1 MANEFDIDA
10 YLSGRAASE
19 AGVEPAFD
27 ITQFDARTGLDLL
40 GSEKRLDLD
49 LANQRKQSNVENAW
63 VDKMGLEPEGFTS
76 QGVNLGASLL
86 SGGSRIVGNVATLPI
101 DFISTLAQ
109 ASVPNEAID
118 AYSRLTAGEQTE
130 PGDMDLLN
138 TIAPDNGE
146 GVPQTYL
153 ERLQGVAGLRDVSKN
168 LAETFDISKI
178 VNTDRRDRLSDDI
191 KESTKA
197 GVASL
202 RDGVNLLEND
212 DYLGAAKKF
221 VAGTGKVIANA
232 LKTGIQD
239 PGAIA
244 EYAAENAPQ
253 LAAAMISGGAA
264 VTTNAGYGF
273 NELRE
278 GYTDYAAEHK
288 GAIPEASDRTKMTL
302 FAASAALAEQVG
314 DVSLIKGFGK
324 AGKGAALKG
333 GAKAVT
339 TEGITEGYQTFAE
352 GQAHLN
358 DSSLEEIIEAATIGA
373 LVGGTYHGVA
383 ELAKAGGETAASLQK
398 TADQDAAF
406 TAAVESG
413 DVSALANVESGTYN
427 PIKAVQALGEVVK
440 VDPTRAQEAIAQSD
454 TIQQELAQQVS
465 NVELRLETYSPESIQ
480 ELKDL
485 QVQLEAAGNRQADVA
500 VINEALGQ
508 AEQYTPAMRKADEEQ
523 LAGLQAT
530 LAETRTAAERLQVEA
545 TPEVGVIES
554 DVQAAQAGDTQATD
568 RLITLTMTNP
578 DSIDTAVAAS
588 LAESPNITEAQRT
601 ALRTFSEAQVA
612 ANALKGREGVRTDI
626 TTGGDGFKGIP
637 QYRNAIRMALANG
650 NKDAARSQ
658 VDGIASF
665 AASRQAKADAITAAY
680 EQVKGTDNSIQLVR
694 DADGVWAPVEGVS
707 AKDLKAAGGVTVDAR
722 SFRLLGDIQAEA
734 QVLAKTAEA
743 YQALVDAAPE
753 TAPQAQA
760 APVEVAQPAPAVQ
773 EEPAVVAEPPVE
785 KAQAET
791 TVNEDVAPVVEE
803 EAQPETG
810 ELTAI
815 TNKPTE
821 EVTADNYRDVNLV
834 GALFTQEA
842 GKDSDASVRPLVSV
856 PDFAN
861 AVKQDPTL
869 VYEHLG
875 QKTPLSAPQNTAVVR
890 FFAFNTWAETAIRE
904 QLEFVKDPKFRFTDF
919 SQFLVND
926 DGKVDANLVT
936 ATAYSLFTWV
946 NENATQLRNS
956 DESINAILLK
966 DMDTEVSAA
975 AYQLLSDVGTR
986 EAVISAQLGGRIV
999 QALGIRANENA
1010 TDSEVAKLES
1020 SLGTKAMA
1028 AMVKLKLAER
1038 VRVDGAKLQQLVD
1051 PTKKSEVPFHNFVRI
1066 KATEVDGRMVANP
1079 LVAKIRE
1086 YNTGSQSVLSKLF
1099 GVEAA
1104 GVEPSYTPVTFD
1116 QKYAK
1121 RTQQDV
1127 PKVLAETLEKEG
1139 KKAHVVRQDMYQ
1151 VWGNL
1156 SQAALYEIA
1165 GVVSTTDVPT
1175 HVENLASRV
1184 AKNDGLMQQVDN
1196 FSTFVDKMVNDESTD
1211 GLEQKMYFGRS
1222 VWKPQRVG
1230 LTANV
1235 INPQTSKV
1243 HRHMIKMAGWNSTI
1257 DMTDDTQLN
1266 NFKLRILES
1275 FDKKTEAAATVDVL
1289 ATYDNVVNKPEIQ
1302 SAVNAIAEILRG
1314 DATDTVA
1321 NEQKILAGVKA
1332 IGNAFHGLDG
1342 LTALAHQRNAE
1353 LAGATTF
1360 DTELMG
1366 EVDGVTNGPMLSLL
1380 MLGAKG
1386 YDTLNQGGFFQL
1398 GQLNAK
1404 GDQLTQFN
1412 DYKGMGNLDLY
1423 EGTIAETLKRL
1434 VSDGPQLGA
1443 LQTIAGQLR
1452 TPEGD
1457 VTSKGRKI
1465 IKQPL
1470 TAMMFGSNTKSAVE
1484 GMADGFI
1491 ESIYSKME
1499 DVVAANDKQGLKDV
1513 LNAVNILIG
1522 KKGLEVN
1529 TSMDTD
1535 LALNTKLTDAQKTAI
1550 KKTFYNLLGKPTE
1563 ESLADTYATFLARRD
1578 VINQTAQLAYSLYS
1592 AAEQAV
1598 TDKILAESPAVPRR
1612 QSKGEMV
1619 PLRTLTRAQQAQVR
1633 KTLGDMAPILQTA
1646 LSKASNQPSAGMKMA
1661 KTQKRLDSSQPYV
1674 SEVAFGA
1681 PVETIAPDGQVITV
1695 QSTRVSGSRTETIDP
1710 GVMPFITGIHSTDSF
1725 IASTVY
1731 AMMEALNVHD
1741 ALGVDL
1747 NNVARVGQELNKATF
1762 EAMVSYSVPTSMAEM
1777 LDQVLAGMGKLMAN
1791 PELAPAIQKNLDGVL
1806 AEWRARAE
1814 IAKKSG
1820 RLPPPVTFEGHI
1832 EAIRH
1837 VARQAD
1843 TDKLSTLATMAA
1855 IGQYATEGGSF
1866 VLTDA
1871 DRARATEALA
1881 KIGST
1886 FSEDAASIAEQL
1898 DVAAKAAPAD
1908 LKPSTAKRLSAE
1920 SVQTLTP
1927 ATSMNTLDRVART
1940 AEGQLAED
1948 VATVIDSMVS
1958 GNRTLEQAKA
1968 VLPAERAADVVEA
1981 VNNVTAKPSVW
1992 GQLGTPLIASDAN
2005 LVQLLETTELNAE
2018 QLAHALAQ
2026 YTQDPF
2032 TKAVLGMARKALR
2045 NMPVVYVTSQT
2056 GPDGAFGEGVDKSRG
2071 WYAQRGSREALH
2083 IKSAEFVESGITV
2096 EMLTH
2101 ELVHGA
2107 LAQLVEDH
2115 EGASTPVGR
2124 AVAELNN
2131 IRERAAEFIA
2141 NNGVMSA
2148 KYRNATGNVHE
2159 LLAWGLTNQDFQ
2171 REVLN
2176 ALQIEPNA
2184 AVRDAAE
2191 KEAETIKDSYERKYK
2206 AFNDEFLKLD
2216 ANPNMTEQQRARYI
2230 KLEKFLDGISD
2241 IPYIVT
2247 SDRLDKG
2254 LAPMLS
2260 EDDRSRLMEL
2270 RRQYRSNAQGGF
2282 LTGLQSF
2289 IQKITAML
2297 FGGSI
2302 KENTAMANLVATSTG
2317 LFREATATKA
2327 RRDALTL
2334 RYEDDVNHVNAMTS
2348 AEVFDAMASIVKNKS
2363 SAQHTE
2369 HLRSLLRQTTE
2380 PLFGAYGAFKEQ
2392 AAQNK
2397 LMTPM
2402 DVYLESLDTGKQPF
2416 ASTAL
2421 ANAFVINQQEAFVL
2435 ESVQVTVEEALSNPA
2450 TLFVRQALTNLYQE
2464 ARNTLKV
2471 QNFHGGDWAT
2481 ASQGEKDLA
2490 QQKYDFLFR
2499 PQTTVTGKGDYLSRF
2514 AALGMA
2520 SEEVRNVLSFGTRD
2534 SSQPLK
2540 SMPWATRLMEV
2551 FRRAVTMLAS
2561 LHTKTREGMPANAS
2575 LTTLVE
2581 QLVHIEGK
2589 RKARL
2594 AKQRLGAM
2602 DRIETAL
2609 GNAGNTARRRIEM
2622 FGQLT
2627 FFRQSASPL
2636 IRLAGVGIS
2645 TIAGQRVEA
2654 VLDHMTKAR
2663 DASMKSQ
2670 HGVIMG
2676 LVNEYRGAHDGNR
2689 IATTLAGQA
2698 KTNEQN
2704 RKNHIEYTVA
2714 QINAAFANGGAN
2726 LTTQD
2731 RAALT
2736 RVFLR
2741 TNASAISDVLGVDGL
2756 RNLMNDQA
2764 EMAKFK
2770 NDLETQLSQNNPH
2783 YLYMLGQVKALAL
2796 HKVQGGSTSQKLMLN
2811 TLNIANLTG
2820 TAKAGQSPDAAVFKP
2835 LLDQLLAVYAL
2846 EYSGTQDK
2854 KLAMEV
2860 FRSESQRG
2868 NQNGIDMI
2876 LKMHSGLQ
2884 AKSGELLF
2892 KGQEAMMISGYTPE
2906 IVDNNIE
2913 VLLIAKTDLAKF
2925 MKAGYTV
2932 GTSLQND
2939 PATGFKDDRVVV
2951 TRHGSGMAGL
2961 LTGAMSFTSMQRKGS
2976 QPSREAMNMMNG
2988 TQVTSA
2994 SLKAQ
2999 IDAAKTAAEA
3009 ELFNRP
3015 LSWDPRQAKG
3025 QNLIPVFSPDGRIAD
3040 WRYMMTENNRDA
3052 LLDRD
3057 NSMDQILGTMSG
3069 QIVDKVDSAQQNAD
3083 VVRSV
3088 RDQYDADYK
3097 NRPSSYLLVGK
3108 DSTDPQLA
3116 ELYRLLPESTKR
3128 EIKRVWKQDGMYIP
3142 ADQMNLIMGYR
3153 KYSLTT
3159 PFGALATER
3168 NLAEKMLVAVSEHL
3182 FGEKAA
3188 LRIGQAEDVMQAL
3201 VKEAKDILVVKN
3213 IVTLVGN
3220 MGSNLTLLAWEGVG
3234 PREAIASHAIGIK
3247 AAMDYRKD
3255 AKRLLQVVQA
3265 LEIGY
3270 VPEGQQTLETEVAE
3284 LRDRL
3289 ARNPL
3294 KPLIDAGLMPTI
3306 VEDVESDDSQ
3316 YSYKSR
3322 LQGKVEKYTS
3332 KVPAWMREVGK
3343 QVYMTHDTAQYKFLS
3358 QATQLSDLVARYTMY
3373 THTMT
3378 RAKDPLSQADALR
3391 QAEDSFVNYDLPS
3404 HRSIQFL
3411 NDMGI
3416 VRFTKYYMR
3425 IQKTIMR
3432 LVREKPARGL
3442 ALLAANHYWAGLDSI
3457 SDSHW
3462 FNKIGNNPLQP
3473 GAFGYL
3479 GTLDELPAIKLL

>member
-19 AGVEPAFD
+19 AGTAPAFD
-27 ITQFDARTGLDLL
+27 ITQFDTRTGLDLA

-63 VDKMGLEPEGFTS
+63 VDKLGLEPEGFTS
-76 QGVNLGASLL
+76 QAVNAGASLL
-86 SGGSRIVGNVATLPI
+86 SGGSRVIGNVATLPI
-101 DFISTLAQ
+101 DLVSTLAQ

-118 AYSRLTAGEQTE
+118 AYSRLTAGEQAE

-138 TIAPDNGE
+138 SVAPDNGE

-153 ERLQGVAGLRDVSKN
+153 ERMQGVAGLRDVSKN
-168 LAETFDISKI
+168 IAETFDISKI
-178 VNTDRRDRLSDDI
+178 VNTDRRDRLSDDL
-191 KESTKA
+191 KQETRE

-202 RDGVNLLEND
+202 RDGTNLLEND
-212 DYLGAAKKF
+212 DYLGAAKEF
-221 VAGTGKVIANA
+221 VKGTGSVIANA
-232 LKTGIQD
+232 LKTGVQD
-239 PGAIA
+239 PGAVA
-244 EYAAENAPQ
+244 EYAAENLPQ
-253 LAAAMISGGAA
+253 LAAAIYSGGAA
-264 VTTNAGYGF
+264 VATNAGYGF

-278 GYTDYAAEHK
+278 GYTDYAKEHA
-288 GAIPEASDRTKMTL
+288 GAVPEASDRTKMTL

-314 DVSLIKGFGK
+314 DLSLIKGFGK

-333 GAKAVT
+333 TAKSMS
-339 TEGITEGYQTFAE
+339 TEGVTEGYQTFAE

-358 DSSLEEIIEAATIGA
+358 DASLEEIIEAATIGA
-373 LVGGTYHGVA
+373 MVGGTYHGVA
-383 ELAKAGGETAASLQK
+383 ELAKAGGETANKVQK
-398 TADQDAAF
+398 TADEDAAF

-413 DVSALANVESGTYN
+413 DVDALANVESGTYN

-440 VDPTRAQEAIAQSD
+440 ADPTRAQEAIAQSD

-508 AEQYTPAMRKADEEQ
+508 AEQYTPAMRKADETQ

-530 LAETRTAAERLQVEA
+530 LAETRSAAERLQVEA

-578 DSIDTAVAAS
+578 DSIDTAVVAS

-612 ANALKGREGVRTDI
+612 ANALKGRDGVRTDI

-665 AASRQAKADAITAAY
+665 AASRQAKADAITTAY

-694 DADGVWAPVEGVS
+694 DADGVWAPVEGMS

-722 SFRLLGDIQAEA
+722 SFRLRDDVQAEA
-734 QVLAKTAEA
+734 DVLAKTAQA
-743 YQALVDAAPE
+743 YTALVDAAPDV
-753 TAPQAQA
+753 APKAEA
-760 APVEVAQPAPAVQ
+760 APAEATQPAPAVQ
-773 EEPAVVAEPPVE
+773 EEQAAVVEPPVE
-785 KAQAET
+785 TAQAET
-791 TVNEDVAPVVEE
+791 TVNEDVAPVQVEDV
-803 EAQPETG
+803 QPETG
-810 ELTAI
+810 ELSAI
-815 TNKPTE
+815 RNKPTE

-834 GALFTQEA
+834 GALFTQEG
-842 GKDSDASVRPLVSV
+842 GKDTDASVRPLVAV
-856 PDFAN
+856 PDFAT

-869 VYEHLG
+869 VYQHLG
-875 QKTPLSAPQNTAVVR
+875 QKTELSAPQKTAVAR
-890 FFAFNTWAETAIRE
+890 FFAFNDWAGDEIRK
-904 QLEFVKDPKFRFTDF
+904 QLEAVKDPKFRFTDF
-919 SQFLVND
+919 GQFLVND
-926 DGKVDANLVT
+926 DGKVDENLVT

-966 DMDTEVSAA
+966 DMETEVSSA
-975 AYQLLSDVGTR
+975 AYALLSDVGTR
-986 EAVISAQLGGRIV
+986 EAVITAQLGGRIV

-1028 AMVKLKLAER
+1028 AMVNLKLASR
-1038 VRVDGAKLQQLVD
+1038 VRVDGAKLQQLID
-1051 PTKKSEVPFHNFVRI
+1051 PTKKSEVPFHNFIRV
-1066 KATEVDGRMVANP
+1066 KAAEKDGRMVAAP
-1079 LVAKIRE
+1079 LVAAIRE

-1151 VWGNL
+1151 LWGNL
-1156 SQAALYEIA
+1156 SKAALYEIA

-1175 HVENLASRV
+1175 HVENLAGRV

-1196 FSTFVDKMVNDESTD
+1196 FSTFIEKMISDESTN
-1211 GLEQKMYFGRS
+1211 GLEQELFFGRS

-1257 DMTDDTQLN
+1257 DMSNADQVN

-1302 SAVNAIAEILRG
+1302 SAVDAIAEILRG
-1314 DATDTVA
+1314 EANDTVA

-1353 LAGATTF
+1353 QAGASTF

-1398 GQLNAK
+1398 GQQDSK
-1404 GDQLTQFN
+1404 GGQLTQFN

-1423 EGTIAETLKRL
+1423 EGTIGETLKRL
-1434 VSDGPQLGA
+1434 GQDSPKLAA
-1443 LQTIAGQLR
+1443 LQVITGQLR
-1452 TPEGD
+1452 TLEGD

-1470 TAMMFGSNTKSAVE
+1470 TAMMFGSNTKTAVE

-1499 DVVAANDKQGLKDV
+1499 DVVAAGDKQGLRDV
-1513 LNAVNILIG
+1513 LSAVNLLIG
-1522 KKGLEVN
+1522 NRRLELNVGL
-1529 TSMDTD
+1529 DTD
-1535 LALNTKLTDAQKTAI
+1535 LALNTKLTNEQKAAI
-1550 KKTFYNLLGKPTE
+1550 KKSFYALLGKPTE
-1563 ESLADTYATFLARRD
+1563 DALADTYATFLARRD
-1578 VINQTAQLAYSLYS
+1578 TINQTAQLAYGLYES
-1592 AAEQAV
+1592 AV
-1598 TDKILAESPAVPRR
+1598 TAVTEQVLAESPDVPRR
-1612 QSKGEMV
+1612 KEKGEMV
-1619 PLRTLTRAQQAQVR
+1619 ALRTVTRAQQAEILKR
-1633 KTLGDMAPILQTA
+1633 LGDMQPILQTA
-1646 LSKASNQPSAGMKMA
+1646 LSKASNQPSSGMKMA
-1661 KTQKRLDSSQPYV
+1661 KTEKRLDSSQPYL

-1681 PVETIAPDGQVITV
+1681 PVETIDVDGKILTGDLAPM
-1695 QSTRVSGSRTETIDP
+1695 STKTSGSRTGNVDP

-1731 AMMEALNVHD
+1731 GMMEALNVHD

-1747 NNVARVGQELNKATF
+1747 DNVARVGQELNKATF
-1762 EAMVSYSVPTSMAEM
+1762 EAMLSYSVPTSMAEM
-1777 LDQVLAGMGKLMAN
+1777 LDKVLVGVGKLMAD
-1791 PELAPAIQKNLDGVL
+1791 PVLAPAIQKNLAAL
-1806 AEWRARAE
+1806 MSARE
-1814 IAKKSG
+1814 DKKRGNFTEQLNS
-1820 RLPPPVTFEGHI
+1820 
-1832 EAIRH
+1832 IRH
-1837 VARQAD
+1837 VAQQAD
-1843 TDKLSTLATMAA
+1843 GDKLATLATMAA
-1855 IGQYATEGGSF
+1855 IGQYATDGGSY
-1866 VLTDA
+1866 VLTEQ
-1871 DRARATEALA
+1871 DRARATEELS

-1886 FSEDAASIAEQL
+1886 FSEDAAAIAEQL

-1908 LKPSTAKRLSAE
+1908 LKPSTFKRLSNE
-1920 SVQTLTP
+1920 SVQTLAP
-1927 ATSMNTLDRVART
+1927 ATTLNSLERVART

-1948 VATVIDSMVS
+1948 VATVTDSMVS
-1958 GNRTLEQAKA
+1958 GNRTLAEAKS
-1968 VLPAERAADVVEA
+1968 VLPAERAADIVEA
-1981 VNNVTAKPSVW
+1981 VNNVTAQPSVW
-1992 GQLGTPLIASDAN
+1992 GQLGTPLVQSDAN
-2005 LVQLLETTELNAE
+2005 LVTMLETTEMNAE

-2032 TKAVLGMARKALR
+2032 IKAVLGMARKALR
-2045 NMPVVYVTSQT
+2045 NIPVVYVTSQT
-2056 GPDGAFGEGVDKSRG
+2056 GPEGAIGTNVDKSRG
-2071 WYAQRGSREALH
+2071 WYAQQGTREALY
-2083 IKSAEFVESGITV
+2083 IKSDEFVESGVTV

-2115 EGASTPVGR
+2115 DGAPTPVGR
-2124 AVAELNN
+2124 AVAELDN
-2131 IRERAAEFIA
+2131 IRMLADEFIA
-2141 NNGVMSA
+2141 NNGAMSA
-2148 KYRNATGNVHE
+2148 KYRNATSNVHE
-2159 LLAWGLTNQDFQ
+2159 LLAWGLTNADFQ
-2171 REVLN
+2171 REVLG
-2176 ALQIEPNA
+2176 AIQMPS
-2184 AVRDAAE
+2184 V
-2191 KEAETIKDSYERKYK
+2191 
-2206 AFNDEFLKLD
+2206 
-2216 ANPNMTEQQRARYI
+2216 
-2230 KLEKFLDGISD
+2230 
-2241 IPYIVT
+2241 
-2247 SDRLDKG
+2247 KG
-2254 LAPMLS
+2254 S
-2260 EDDRSRLMEL
+2260 I
-2270 RRQYRSNAQGGF
+2270 

-2302 KENTAMANLVATSTG
+2302 KESTAMANLVANATG

-2327 RRDALTL
+2327 RRDSLTL
-2334 RYEDDVNHVNAMTS
+2334 RYEDDVRHVNAMTS
-2348 AEVFDAMASIVKNKS
+2348 AEVFDALASVVKNQS
-2363 SAQHTE
+2363 NPAHAE
-2369 HLRSLLRQTTE
+2369 YLRGLLRETTE
-2380 PLFGAYGAFKEQ
+2380 PLFGPYGAFKEQ

-2402 DVYLESLDTGKQPF
+2402 DVYIQALDTGKLPF

-2421 ANAFVINQQEAFVL
+2421 ASSFVLNQQEAFVL
-2435 ESVQVTVEEALSNPA
+2435 ESVQAVVESALSNSSTIFA
-2450 TLFVRQALTNLYQE
+2450 RQALTNLYQE
-2464 ARNTLKV
+2464 ARATLKP
-2471 QNFHGGDWAT
+2471 QNFHGGDWKTAT
-2481 ASQGEKDLA
+2481 DTEKKLA
-2490 QQKYDFLFR
+2490 QAKYEFIFK
-2499 PQTTVTGKGDYLSRF
+2499 PQAQATGKGDYLSRF

-2520 SEEVRNVLSFGTRD
+2520 SEEVRNVLSFGTRNAD
-2534 SSQPLK
+2534 TPLK
-2540 SMPWATRLMEV
+2540 TLPWASRLTEL
-2551 FRRAVTMLAS
+2551 FRRIMTRLAS
-2561 LHTKTREGMPANAS
+2561 LHTKVSPGQVANAS

-2581 QLVHIEGK
+2581 QLVSIEGK

-2594 AKQRLGAM
+2594 AKQRVGAL
-2602 DRIETAL
+2602 DKLESAL
-2609 GNAGNTARRRIEM
+2609 GNVGQTARARIDQ
-2622 FGQLT
+2622 FGQLPL
-2627 FFRQSASPL
+2627 FRQSSSPL
-2636 IRLAGVGIS
+2636 IRFAGVGIS
-2645 TIAGQRVEA
+2645 TIAAERVDA

-2670 HGVIMG
+2670 HGFVMG
-2676 LVNEYRGAHDGNR
+2676 LVNEARGVTDGNR
-2689 IATTLAGQA
+2689 LAVELFKQA
-2698 KTNEQN
+2698 KMNEQN

-2714 QINAAFANGGAN
+2714 QVNAAFAEGGAN
-2726 LTTQD
+2726 LTPESK
-2731 RAALT
+2731 AALT

-2741 TNASAISDVLGVDGL
+2741 TNASAISDVVGIDGL
-2756 RNLMNDQA
+2756 RNLLNDPA
-2764 EMAKFK
+2764 EMSKFK
-2770 NDLETQLSQNNPH
+2770 NDLESQVSQNNPH
-2783 YLYMLGQVKALAL
+2783 YRYMLGQVKDLAL
-2796 HKVQGGSTSQKLMLN
+2796 HKVQGGSTSTKLMLN

-2820 TAKAGQSPDAAVFKP
+2820 TAKAGQSTDAAVFKP

-2846 EYSGTQDK
+2846 EYSGTEDK

-2860 FRSESQRG
+2860 LRTESQRG
-2868 NQNGIDMI
+2868 EHNGVDMI

-2892 KGQEAMMISGYTPE
+2892 KGQEVMMQSGYTPE
-2906 IVDNNIE
+2906 IVDSNIE
-2913 VLLIAKTDLAKF
+2913 VLLVDKADLAKF

-2932 GTSLQND
+2932 GTTLQND
-2939 PATGFKDDRVVV
+2939 PATGFKDDRVLV
-2951 TRHGSGMAGL
+2951 TRHGSGMTGL
-2961 LTGAMSFTSMQRKGS
+2961 LTGAMSFTGMHRKGS
-2976 QPSREAMNMMNG
+2976 QPSREAMNLMMG
-2988 TQVTSA
+2988 TQITSA
-2994 SLKAQ
+2994 ALKGQ
-2999 IDAAKTAAEA
+2999 IDRAKAATEGD
-3009 ELFNRP
+3009 LFNRA
-3015 LSWDPRQAKG
+3015 LSYDPRKAAG
-3025 QNLIPVFSPDGRIAD
+3025 QNLIPSFAPDGRIAD

-3069 QIVDKVDSAQQNAD
+3069 QIVDKVDSAIQNAD
-3083 VVRSV
+3083 VVRSL

-3116 ELYRLLPESTKR
+3116 ELYRLLPESTKK

-3142 ADQMNLIMGYR
+3142 ADQMNMIMGYR
-3153 KYSLTT
+3153 KYSLTSA
-3159 PFGALATER
+3159 FAALPAER
-3168 NLAEKMLVAVSEHL
+3168 NVAEKVLVGLTTHFL
-3182 FGEKAA
+3182 GEKAA
-3188 LRIGQAEDVMQAL
+3188 LRVGQAEDVMQEL

-3213 IVTLVGN
+3213 IVTLLGN
-3220 MGSNLTLLAWEGVG
+3220 MTSNLTLLAWEGV
-3234 PREAIASHAIGIK
+3234 PLKQAIADHAIGIK
-3247 AAMDYRKD
+3247 AAIDYRKD
-3255 AKRLLQVVQA
+3255 AKRLLQVEQS

-3270 VPEGQQTLETEVAE
+3270 VPEGQSALETEAVE

-3306 VEDVESDDSQ
+3306 VEDVEMDDGQ
-3316 YSYKSR
+3316 FTYKSR
-3322 LQGKVEKYTS
+3322 FQKKVEKYTS
-3332 KVPAWMREVGK
+3332 KVPAAMREAGK
-3343 QVYMTHDTAQYKFLS
+3343 QIYMTHDTASYKFLS

-3373 THTMT
+3373 NYTMN
-3378 RAKDPLSQADALR
+3378 RAKDPLSQIDSLR
-3391 QAEDSFVNYDLPS
+3391 QAEESFVNYDLPA
-3404 HRSIQFL
+3404 HRNMQFL

-3416 VRFTKYYMR
+3416 VMFTKYYMR
-3425 IQKTIMR
+3425 IQKVIMR
-3432 LVREKPARGL
+3432 LVKERPARGL
-3442 ALLAANHYWAGLDSI
+3442 ALLAAKNYFSGLDSI
-3457 SDSHW
+3457 SDSYW
-3462 FNKIGNNPLQP
+3462 FNRIGNNPLQP

-3479 GTLDELPAIKLL
+3479 GTLDELPAIKML

>member
-1 MANEFDIDA
+1 MADEFDIDA

-19 AGVEPAFD
+19 AGTAPAFD
-27 ITQFDARTGLDLL
+27 ITQFDTRTGLDLA

-63 VDKMGLEPEGFTS
+63 VDKLGLEPEGFTS
-76 QGVNLGASLL
+76 QAVNAGASLL
-86 SGGSRIVGNVATLPI
+86 SGGSRVIGNVATLPI
-101 DFISTLAQ
+101 DLVSTLAQ

-118 AYSRLTAGEQTE
+118 AYSRLTAGEQAE

-138 TIAPDNGE
+138 SVAPDNGE

-153 ERLQGVAGLRDVSKN
+153 ERMQGVAGLRDVSKN
-168 LAETFDISKI
+168 IAETFDISKI
-178 VNTDRRDRLSDDI
+178 VNTDRRDRLSDDL
-191 KESTKA
+191 KQETRE

-202 RDGVNLLEND
+202 RDGANLLEND
-212 DYLGAAKKF
+212 DYLGAAKEF
-221 VAGTGKVIANA
+221 VKGTGSVIANA
-232 LKTGIQD
+232 LKTGVQD
-239 PGAIA
+239 PGAVA
-244 EYAAENAPQ
+244 EYAAENLPQ
-253 LAAAMISGGAA
+253 LAAAMYSGGAA
-264 VTTNAGYGF
+264 VATNAGYGF

-278 GYTDYAAEHK
+278 GYTDYAKDHA
-288 GAIPEASDRTKMTL
+288 GAVPEASDRTKMTL

-314 DVSLIKGFGK
+314 DLSLIKGFGK
-324 AGKGAALKG
+324 AGKGAAAKG
-333 GAKAVT
+333 IAKSTT
-339 TEGITEGYQTFAE
+339 TEGVTEGYQTFAE

-358 DSSLEEIIEAATIGA
+358 DASLEEIIEAATIGA
-373 LVGGTYHGVA
+373 MVGGTYHGVA
-383 ELAKAGGETAASLQK
+383 ELAKAGGETANKVQK
-398 TADQDAAF
+398 TADEDAAF

-413 DVSALANVESGTYN
+413 DVDALANVESGTYN

-440 VDPTRAQEAIAQSD
+440 ADPTRAQEAIAQSD

-508 AEQYTPAMRKADEEQ
+508 AEQYTPAMRKADETQ

-530 LAETRTAAERLQVEA
+530 LAETRSAAERLQVEA

-578 DSIDTAVAAS
+578 DSIDTAVAAA

-612 ANALKGREGVRTDI
+612 ANALKGRDGVRTDI

-665 AASRQAKADAITAAY
+665 AASRQAKADAITTAY

-694 DADGVWAPVEGVS
+694 DANGVWAPVEGMS

-722 SFRLLGDIQAEA
+722 SFRLRDDVQAEA
-734 QVLAKTAEA
+734 QVLAKTAQA
-743 YQALVDAAPE
+743 YTALVDAAPDV
-753 TAPQAQA
+753 APKAEA
-760 APVEVAQPAPAVQ
+760 APAEATQPAPAVQ
-773 EEPAVVAEPPVE
+773 EEQAAVVEPPVE
-785 KAQAET
+785 TAPAET
-791 TVNEDVAPVVEE
+791 TVNEDVAPVQVEDV
-803 EAQPETG
+803 QPETG
-810 ELTAI
+810 ELSAI
-815 TNKPTE
+815 RNKPSE

-834 GALFTQEA
+834 GALFTQEG
-842 GKDSDASVRPLVSV
+842 GKDTDASVRPLVAV
-856 PDFAN
+856 QNFAT
-861 AVKQDPTL
+861 AVKSDPTL
-869 VYEHLG
+869 VYQHLG
-875 QKTPLSAPQNTAVVR
+875 QKTELSAPQKTAVAR
-890 FFAFNTWAETAIRE
+890 FFAFNDWAGDEIRK
-904 QLEFVKDPKFRFTDF
+904 QLEAVKDPKFRFTDF
-919 SQFLVND
+919 GQFLVND
-926 DGKVDANLVT
+926 DGKVDENLVT

-966 DMDTEVSAA
+966 DMETEVSSA
-975 AYQLLSDVGTR
+975 AYALLSDVGTR
-986 EAVISAQLGGRIV
+986 EAVITAQLGGRIV

-1028 AMVKLKLAER
+1028 AMVNLKLASR
-1038 VRVDGAKLQQLVD
+1038 VRVDGAKLQQLID
-1051 PTKKSEVPFHNFVRI
+1051 PTKKSEVPFHNFVRV
-1066 KATEVDGRMVANP
+1066 KAAEKDGRMVAAP
-1079 LVAKIRE
+1079 LVAAIRE
-1086 YNTGSQSVLSKLF
+1086 YNVGSQSVLSKLF

-1151 VWGNL
+1151 LWGNL
-1156 SQAALYEIA
+1156 SKAALYEIA

-1175 HVENLASRV
+1175 HVENLAGRV

-1196 FSTFVDKMVNDESTD
+1196 FSTFIEKMISDESTN
-1211 GLEQKMYFGRS
+1211 GLEQELFFGRS

-1257 DMTDDTQLN
+1257 DMSNADQVN

-1302 SAVNAIAEILRG
+1302 SAVDAIAEILRG
-1314 DATDTVA
+1314 EANDTVA

-1353 LAGATTF
+1353 QAGASTF

-1398 GQLNAK
+1398 GQQDSK
-1404 GDQLTQFN
+1404 GGQLTQFN

-1423 EGTIAETLKRL
+1423 EGTIGETLKRL
-1434 VSDGPQLGA
+1434 GQDSPKLAA
-1443 LQTIAGQLR
+1443 LQVITGQLR
-1452 TPEGD
+1452 TLEGD

-1470 TAMMFGSNTKSAVE
+1470 TAMMFGSNTKTAVE

-1499 DVVAANDKQGLKDV
+1499 DVVAAGDKQGLRDV
-1513 LNAVNILIG
+1513 LSAVNLLIG
-1522 KKGLEVN
+1522 NRRLELNVGLV
-1529 TSMDTD
+1529 TD
-1535 LALNTKLTDAQKTAI
+1535 LALNTKLTNEQKSAI
-1550 KKTFYNLLGKPTE
+1550 KKSFYSLLGKPTE
-1563 ESLADTYATFLARRD
+1563 DALADTYATFLARRD
-1578 VINQTAQLAYSLYS
+1578 TINQTAQLAYGLYES
-1592 AAEQAV
+1592 AV
-1598 TDKILAESPAVPRR
+1598 TAVTEQVLAESPDVPRR
-1612 QSKGEMV
+1612 KEKGEMV
-1619 PLRTLTRAQQAQVR
+1619 ALRTVTRAQQAEILKR
-1633 KTLGDMAPILQTA
+1633 LGDMQPILQTA
-1646 LSKASNQPSAGMKMA
+1646 LSKASNQPSSGMKMA
-1661 KTQKRLDSSQPYV
+1661 KTEKRLDSSQPYL

-1681 PVETIAPDGQVITV
+1681 PVETIDVDGKILTGDLAPM
-1695 QSTRVSGSRTETIDP
+1695 STKTSGSRTGNVDP

-1731 AMMEALNVHD
+1731 GMMEALNVHD

-1777 LDQVLAGMGKLMAN
+1777 LDKVLVGVGSLMAD
-1791 PELAPAIQKNLDGVL
+1791 PALAPAIQKNLAAL
-1806 AEWRARAE
+1806 MSARE
-1814 IAKKSG
+1814 DKKRGNFTEQLNS
-1820 RLPPPVTFEGHI
+1820 
-1832 EAIRH
+1832 IRH
-1837 VARQAD
+1837 VAQQAD
-1843 TDKLSTLATMAA
+1843 GDKLATLATMAA
-1855 IGQYATEGGSF
+1855 IGQYATDGGSY
-1866 VLTDA
+1866 VLTEQ
-1871 DRARATEALA
+1871 DRARATEELS

-1886 FSEDAASIAEQL
+1886 FSEDAAAIAEQL

-1908 LKPSTAKRLSAE
+1908 LKPSTFKRLSNE
-1920 SVQTLTP
+1920 SVQTLAP
-1927 ATSMNTLDRVART
+1927 ATTLNSLERVART

-1948 VATVIDSMVS
+1948 VATVTDSMVS
-1958 GNRTLEQAKA
+1958 GNRTLAEAKS
-1968 VLPAERAADVVEA
+1968 VLPAERAADIVEA
-1981 VNNVTAKPSVW
+1981 VNNVTAQPSVW
-1992 GQLGTPLIASDAN
+1992 GQLGTPLVQSDAN
-2005 LVQLLETTELNAE
+2005 LVSMLETTEMNAE

-2045 NMPVVYVTSQT
+2045 NIPVVYVTSQT
-2056 GPDGAFGEGVDKSRG
+2056 GPEGAIGTNVDKSRG
-2071 WYAQRGSREALH
+2071 WYAQQGSREALY
-2083 IKSAEFVESGITV
+2083 IKSDEFVESGVTV

-2115 EGASTPVGR
+2115 DGAPTPVGR
-2124 AVAELNN
+2124 AVAELDN
-2131 IRERAAEFIA
+2131 IRMLADEFIA
-2141 NNGVMSA
+2141 NNGAMSA
-2148 KYRNATGNVHE
+2148 KYRNATSNVHE
-2159 LLAWGLTNQDFQ
+2159 LLAWGLTNADFQ
-2171 REVLN
+2171 REVLG
-2176 ALQIEPNA
+2176 AIQMP
-2184 AVRDAAE
+2184 AV
-2191 KEAETIKDSYERKYK
+2191 
-2206 AFNDEFLKLD
+2206 
-2216 ANPNMTEQQRARYI
+2216 
-2230 KLEKFLDGISD
+2230 
-2241 IPYIVT
+2241 
-2247 SDRLDKG
+2247 KG
-2254 LAPMLS
+2254 S
-2260 EDDRSRLMEL
+2260 I
-2270 RRQYRSNAQGGF
+2270 

-2302 KENTAMANLVATSTG
+2302 KESTAMANLVANATG

-2327 RRDALTL
+2327 RRDSLTL
-2334 RYEDDVNHVNAMTS
+2334 RYEDDVRHVNAMTS
-2348 AEVFDAMASIVKNKS
+2348 AEVFDALASVVKNQS
-2363 SAQHTE
+2363 NPAHAE
-2369 HLRSLLRQTTE
+2369 YLRGLLRETTE
-2380 PLFGAYGAFKEQ
+2380 PLFGPYGAFKEQ

-2402 DVYLESLDTGKQPF
+2402 DVYIQALDTGKLPF

-2421 ANAFVINQQEAFVL
+2421 ASSFVMNQQEAFVL
-2435 ESVQVTVEEALSNPA
+2435 ESVQAVVESALSNSSTIFA
-2450 TLFVRQALTNLYQE
+2450 RQALTNLYQE
-2464 ARNTLKV
+2464 ARATLKP
-2471 QNFHGGDWAT
+2471 QNFHGGDWKTAT
-2481 ASQGEKDLA
+2481 DTEKKLA
-2490 QQKYDFLFR
+2490 QAKYEFIFK
-2499 PQTTVTGKGDYLSRF
+2499 PQAQATGKGDYLSRF

-2520 SEEVRNVLSFGTRD
+2520 SEEVRNVLSFGTRNAD
-2534 SSQPLK
+2534 TPLK
-2540 SMPWATRLMEV
+2540 TLPWASRLTEL
-2551 FRRAVTMLAS
+2551 FRRIMTRLAS
-2561 LHTKTREGMPANAS
+2561 LHTKVSPGQVANAS

-2581 QLVHIEGK
+2581 QLVSIEGK

-2594 AKQRLGAM
+2594 AKQRVGAL
-2602 DRIETAL
+2602 DKLESAL
-2609 GNAGNTARRRIEM
+2609 GNVGQTARARIDQ
-2622 FGQLT
+2622 FGQLPL
-2627 FFRQSASPL
+2627 FRQSSSPL
-2636 IRLAGVGIS
+2636 IRFAGVGIS
-2645 TIAGQRVEA
+2645 TIAAERVDA

-2670 HGVIMG
+2670 HGFVMG
-2676 LVNEYRGAHDGNR
+2676 LVNEARGVTDGNR
-2689 IATTLAGQA
+2689 LAVELFKQA
-2698 KTNEQN
+2698 KMNEQN

-2714 QINAAFANGGAN
+2714 QVNAAFADGGAN
-2726 LTTQD
+2726 LTPESK
-2731 RAALT
+2731 AALT

-2741 TNASAISDVLGVDGL
+2741 TNASAISDVVGIDGL
-2756 RNLMNDQA
+2756 RNLLNDPA
-2764 EMAKFK
+2764 EMSKFK
-2770 NDLETQLSQNNPH
+2770 NDLESQVSQNNPH
-2783 YLYMLGQVKALAL
+2783 YRYMLGQVKDLAL
-2796 HKVQGGSTSQKLMLN
+2796 HKVQGGSTSTKLMLN

-2820 TAKAGQSPDAAVFKP
+2820 TAKAGQSTDAAVFKP

-2846 EYSGTQDK
+2846 EYSGTEDK

-2860 FRSESQRG
+2860 LRTESQRG
-2868 NQNGIDMI
+2868 EHNGVDMI

-2892 KGQEAMMISGYTPE
+2892 KGQEVMMQSGYTPE
-2906 IVDNNIE
+2906 IVDSNIE
-2913 VLLIAKTDLAKF
+2913 VLLVDKADLAKF

-2932 GTSLQND
+2932 GTTLQND
-2939 PATGFKDDRVVV
+2939 PATGFKDERVLV
-2951 TRHGSGMAGL
+2951 TRHGSGMTGL
-2961 LTGAMSFTSMQRKGS
+2961 LTGAMSFTGMHRKGS
-2976 QPSREAMNMMNG
+2976 QPSREAMNLMMG
-2988 TQVTSA
+2988 TQITSA
-2994 SLKAQ
+2994 ALKGQ
-2999 IDAAKTAAEA
+2999 IDRAKAATEG
-3009 ELFNRP
+3009 ELFNRA
-3015 LSWDPRQAKG
+3015 LSYDPRKAAG
-3025 QNLIPVFSPDGRIAD
+3025 QNLIPSFAPDGRIAD

-3069 QIVDKVDSAQQNAD
+3069 QIVDKVDSAIQNAD
-3083 VVRSV
+3083 VVRSL

-3116 ELYRLLPESTKR
+3116 ELYRLLPESTKK

-3142 ADQMNLIMGYR
+3142 ADQMNMIMGYR
-3153 KYSLTT
+3153 KYSLTSA
-3159 PFGALATER
+3159 FAALPAER
-3168 NLAEKMLVAVSEHL
+3168 NVAEKVLVGLTTHFL
-3182 FGEKAA
+3182 GEKAA
-3188 LRIGQAEDVMQAL
+3188 LRVGQAEDVMQEL

-3213 IVTLVGN
+3213 IVTLLGN
-3220 MGSNLTLLAWEGVG
+3220 MTSNLTLLAWEGV
-3234 PREAIASHAIGIK
+3234 PLKQAIADHAIGIK
-3247 AAMDYRKD
+3247 AAIDYRKD
-3255 AKRLLQVVQA
+3255 AKRLLQVEQS

-3270 VPEGQQTLETEVAE
+3270 VPEGQSALETEAVE

-3306 VEDVESDDSQ
+3306 VEDVEMDDGQ
-3316 YSYKSR
+3316 FTYKSR
-3322 LQGKVEKYTS
+3322 FQKKVEKYTS
-3332 KVPAWMREVGK
+3332 KVPAAMREAGK
-3343 QVYMTHDTAQYKFLS
+3343 QIYMTHDTASYKFLS

-3373 THTMT
+3373 NYTMN
-3378 RAKDPLSQADALR
+3378 RAKDPLSQIDSLR
-3391 QAEDSFVNYDLPS
+3391 QAEESFVNYDLPA
-3404 HRSIQFL
+3404 HRNMQFL

-3416 VRFTKYYMR
+3416 VMFTKYYMR
-3425 IQKTIMR
+3425 IQKVIMR
-3432 LVREKPARGL
+3432 LVKERPARGL
-3442 ALLAANHYWAGLDSI
+3442 ALLAAKNYFSGLDSI
-3457 SDSHW
+3457 SDSYW
-3462 FNKIGNNPLQP
+3462 FNRIGNNPLQP

-3479 GTLDELPAIKLL
+3479 GTLDELPAIKML

>member
-1 MANEFDIDA
+1 MATEFDIDS
-10 YLSGRAASE
+10 YLSDRAASE

-27 ITQFDARTGLDLL
+27 LTQFDSRRGLDLA

-63 VDKMGLEPEGFTS
+63 VDKLGLEPEGFTS
-76 QGVNLGASLL
+76 QGVNAAASLL
-86 SGGSRIVGNVATLPI
+86 SGGSRVVGNVATLPI

-118 AYSRLTAGEQTE
+118 AYSRFTAGEEAQ
-130 PGDMDLLN
+130 PGDQELLN
-138 TIAPDNGE
+138 TVAPDNGE
-146 GVPQTYL
+146 GIPQTYL
-153 ERLQGVAGLRDVSKN
+153 ERMQGVAGLRDVSKN
-168 LAETFDISKI
+168 IAETMDISKI
-178 VNTDRRDRLSDDI
+178 VNTDRRDRLSDDL
-191 KESTKA
+191 KESTKE

-202 RDGVNLLEND
+202 RDVMNLLDND
-212 DYLGAAKKF
+212 DYLGAAKAF
-221 VAGTGKVIANA
+221 IEGTGKTLVNA
-232 LKTGIQD
+232 LKTGVQD
-239 PGAIA
+239 PGAVA
-244 EYAAENAPQ
+244 EYAAENLPQ
-253 LAAAMISGGAA
+253 LAAAVYSGGAA
-264 VTTNAGYGF
+264 VATNAGYGL

-278 GYTDYAAEHK
+278 GYTDYAKDHA
-288 GAIPEASDRTKMTL
+288 GAVPEASDRTKMTL

-314 DVSLIKGFGK
+314 DLSLIKGFGK

-333 GAKAVT
+333 TAKSVT
-339 TEGITEGYQTFAE
+339 TEGVTEGYQTFAE

-358 DSSLEEIIEAATIGA
+358 DASLEEIIEAATIGA
-373 LVGGTYHGVA
+373 MVGGTYHGVA
-383 ELAKAGGETAASLQK
+383 ELAKAGGETAGKIQK

-413 DVSALANVESGTYN
+413 DVGALADVESKTYN

-440 VDPTRAQEAIAQSD
+440 SDPARAQEAIAQSD
-454 TIQQELAQQVS
+454 SIQQELAQQVS
-465 NVELRLETYSPESIQ
+465 NVQLRLETYSPESVQ

-485 QVQLEAAGNRQADVA
+485 QSQLEAAGNRQADVA
-500 VINEALGQ
+500 VIKEALGQ
-508 AEQYTPAMRKADEEQ
+508 AEQYTPAMRKADQNQ
-523 LAGLQAT
+523 LDGLQAT

-545 TPEVGVIES
+545 TPEAGVIES

-578 DSIDTAVAAS
+578 DSIDTAVATA

-612 ANALKGREGVRTDI
+612 ANALKGRDGVRTDI

-665 AASRQAKADAITAAY
+665 AASRQAKADAITTAY

-694 DADGVWAPVEGVS
+694 DANGVWAPVEGMSV
-707 AKDLKAAGGVTVDAR
+707 KDLKAAGGVMVDAR
-722 SFRLLGDIQAEA
+722 SFNLRDDVQAEA
-734 QVLAKTAEA
+734 DVLAKTAEA
-743 YQALVDAAPE
+743 YTALVDAAPE
-753 TAPQAQA
+753 VAPQAPA
-760 APVEVAQPAPAVQ
+760 APVEATQPAPVVQ
-773 EEPAVVAEPPVE
+773 EEQTVAVEPPVE
-785 KAQAET
+785 TAPAET
-791 TVNEDVAPVVEE
+791 TVNEDVAPVQVEDV
-803 EAQPETG
+803 QPETG
-810 ELTAI
+810 ELSAI
-815 TNKPTE
+815 RNKPTE
-821 EVTADNYRDVNLV
+821 EVTADNYRNVNLV
-834 GALFTQEA
+834 GALFTQEG
-842 GKDSDASVRPLVSV
+842 GKDTDASVRPLVAV
-856 PDFAN
+856 PDFAT

-869 VYEHLG
+869 VYQHLG
-875 QKTPLSAPQNTAVVR
+875 QKTELSAPQKTAVAR
-890 FFAFNTWAETAIRE
+890 FFAFNDWAGDEIRK
-904 QLEFVKDPKFRFTDF
+904 QLEAVKDPKFRFTDF
-919 SQFLVND
+919 GQFLVND
-926 DGKVDANLVT
+926 DGKVDENLVT

-966 DMDTEVSAA
+966 DMETEVSSA
-975 AYQLLSDVGTR
+975 AYALLSDVGTR
-986 EAVISAQLGGRIV
+986 EAVITAQLGGRIV

-1010 TDSEVAKLES
+1010 TDSEVSKLES

-1028 AMVKLKLAER
+1028 AMVNLKLASR
-1038 VRVDGAKLQQLVD
+1038 VRVDGAKLQQLID
-1051 PTKKSEVPFHNFVRI
+1051 PTKKSEVPFHNFVRV
-1066 KATEVDGRMVANP
+1066 KAAEKDGRMVAAP
-1079 LVAKIRE
+1079 LVAAIRE
-1086 YNTGSQSVLSKLF
+1086 YNVGSQSVLSKLF

-1127 PKVLAETLEKEG
+1127 PKVLAKILEAAG
-1139 KKAHVVRQDMYQ
+1139 KQAHLIRQDMYQ
-1151 VWGNL
+1151 LWGNL
-1156 SQAALYEIA
+1156 SKAALYEIA

-1175 HVENLASRV
+1175 HVENLAGRI
-1184 AKNDGLMQQVDN
+1184 AKNDGLAQQVDN
-1196 FSTFVDKMVNDESTD
+1196 FSTFVEKMISDESTN
-1211 GLEQKMYFGRS
+1211 GLEQELFFGRS

-1230 LTANV
+1230 LSANV

-1243 HRHMIKMAGWNSTI
+1243 HRHMIKMAGWNTTI
-1257 DMTDDTQLN
+1257 DMNESEQMN

-1275 FDKKTEAAATVDVL
+1275 FDKKTEAAATSDVL

-1302 SAVNAIAEILRG
+1302 SAVDAIAEILRG
-1314 DATDTVA
+1314 DANDTVA

-1353 LAGATTF
+1353 QAGATTF

-1386 YDTLNQGGFFQL
+1386 YETLNQGGFFQL
-1398 GQLNAK
+1398 GQQDQYGN
-1404 GDQLTQFN
+1404 QLTQFN

-1423 EGTIAETLKRL
+1423 EGTIGETLKRL
-1434 VSDGPQLGA
+1434 GQDSPKLNA
-1443 LQTIAGQLR
+1443 LQVITGQLR

-1470 TAMMFGSNTKSAVE
+1470 TAMMFGSNTKTAVE

-1499 DVVAANDKQGLKDV
+1499 DVVGDKTMDAAEKSEALRDV
-1513 LNAVNILIG
+1513 LSAVNLLIG
-1522 KKGLEVN
+1522 NRRLEVN
-1529 TSMDTD
+1529 TGMATD
-1535 LALNTKLTDAQKTAI
+1535 LALNTKLTADQKAAI
-1550 KKTFYNLLGKPTE
+1550 KKSFYNLLGKPTE
-1563 ESLADTYATFLARRD
+1563 DALADTYATFLARRD
-1578 VINQTAQLAYSLYS
+1578 TINQTAQVAYGVFES
-1592 AAEQAV
+1592 AVRAV
-1598 TDKILAESPAVPRR
+1598 TEQVLNESPDVPRR

-1619 PLRTLTRAQQAQVR
+1619 PLRTLTRAQQAEINKR
-1633 KTLGDMAPILQTA
+1633 LGDMQPILQTA

-1661 KTQKRLDSSQPYV
+1661 KTEKRLDSSQPYL

-1681 PVETIAPDGQVITV
+1681 PVETIDVDGKILTGDLAPM
-1695 QSTRVSGSRTETIDP
+1695 STKTSGSRTGNVDP

-1777 LDQVLAGMGKLMAN
+1777 LDKVLVGVGKLMAD
-1791 PELAPAIQKNLDGVL
+1791 PSLAPAIQKNLASLMG
-1806 AEWRARAE
+1806 ARVD
-1814 IAKKSG
+1814 KKRGNFTEQLNS
-1820 RLPPPVTFEGHI
+1820 
-1832 EAIRH
+1832 IRH

-1843 TDKLSTLATMAA
+1843 TDKFTTLATMAA
-1855 IGQYATEGGSF
+1855 IGQYATDGGSYL
-1866 VLTDA
+1866 VTDA
-1871 DRARATEALA
+1871 DRARATEALN
-1881 KIGST
+1881 KVGST
-1886 FSEDAASIAEQL
+1886 FSEDAAAIAEQL

-1908 LKPSTAKRLSAE
+1908 LKPSTFQRLSNE
-1920 SVQTLTP
+1920 SVQTLAP
-1927 ATSMNTLDRVART
+1927 ATTLNSLERVART

-1948 VATVIDSMVS
+1948 VATVTDAMVS
-1958 GNRTLEQAKA
+1958 GNRTLEEAKS
-1968 VLPAERAADVVEA
+1968 VLPAERAADIIEA

-1992 GQLGTPLIASDAN
+1992 GQLGTPVVQSDAV
-2005 LVQLLETTELNAE
+2005 LVNMLETTEMNAE
-2018 QLAHALAQ
+2018 QLSYSLSQ

-2032 TKAVLGMARKALR
+2032 TKAVLGMTRKALR
-2045 NMPVVYVTSQT
+2045 NIPVVYVTSQT

-2071 WYAQRGSREALH
+2071 WYAQRGNREALYV
-2083 IKSAEFVESGITV
+2083 KSNEFVESGVTV

-2115 EGASTPVGR
+2115 TGKSTPAGR
-2124 AVAELNN
+2124 AIADLEAL
-2131 IRERAAEFIA
+2131 RTMAADLIA
-2141 NNGVMSA
+2141 NNGAMSA
-2148 KYRNATGNVHE
+2148 KYRNATSNVHE

-2171 REVLN
+2171 REVLGVI
-2176 ALQIEPNA
+2176 QVDPNA

-2191 KEAETIKDSYERKYK
+2191 TEAETIKDNYEKKYK

-2241 IPYIVT
+2241 IPSIVT
-2247 SDRLDKG
+2247 SDRLAKDV
-2254 LAPMLS
+2254 APMLS
-2260 EDDRSRLMEL
+2260 ESDRSRLMDL
-2270 RRQYRSNAQGGF
+2270 RRQYRSNTQGTF
-2282 LTGLQSF
+2282 LTGLQAF

-2302 KENTAMANLVATSTG
+2302 KESSGMANLVANATG
-2317 LFREATATKA
+2317 LFREAAAAKG
-2327 RRDALTL
+2327 RRDDLTL

-2348 AEVFDAMASIVKNKS
+2348 AEVFDALASVVKNKS
-2363 SAQHTE
+2363 NPAHTE
-2369 HLRSLLRQTTE
+2369 YLRGLLREATE
-2380 PLFGAYGAFKEQ
+2380 PLFGPYGSFKDQ

-2397 LMTPM
+2397 IMTPM
-2402 DVYLESLDTGKQPF
+2402 DVYIQALDTGKLPF

-2421 ANAFVINQQEAFVL
+2421 ASSFVLNQQEAFVL
-2435 ESVQVTVEEALSNPA
+2435 ESVQAVVESALANNN
-2450 TLFVRQALTNLYQE
+2450 TLFARQALTNLYQE
-2464 ARNTLKV
+2464 ARSTLKA
-2471 QNFHGGDWAT
+2471 QNFHGGDWTTAT
-2481 ASQGEKDLA
+2481 DTEKKLA
-2490 QQKYDFLFR
+2490 QAKYGFIFK
-2499 PQTTVTGKGDYLSRF
+2499 PQAQATGKGDYLSRF
-2514 AALGMA
+2514 AALGLA
-2520 SEEVRNVLSFGTRD
+2520 SEEVRNVLSFGTRNAD
-2534 SSQPLK
+2534 VPLK
-2540 SMPWATRLMEV
+2540 SLPWATRLTEL
-2551 FRRAVTMLAS
+2551 FRRIMTRLAS
-2561 LHTKTREGMPANAS
+2561 LHTKVSPGQVANAS

-2581 QLVHIEGK
+2581 QLVSIEGK

-2594 AKQRLGAM
+2594 AKQRVGAL
-2602 DRIETAL
+2602 DKLESAL
-2609 GNAGNTARRRIEM
+2609 GNVGQTARARIDQ
-2622 FGQLT
+2622 FGQLPL
-2627 FFRQSASPL
+2627 FRQSSSPL
-2636 IRLAGVGIS
+2636 IRFAGVGIS
-2645 TIAGQRVEA
+2645 TIAAERVDA

-2670 HGVIMG
+2670 HGFVMG
-2676 LVNEYRGAHDGNR
+2676 LVNEARGVTDGNR
-2689 IATTLAGQA
+2689 LAVELFKQA
-2698 KTNEQN
+2698 KMNEQN

-2714 QINAAFANGGAN
+2714 QVNAAFAEGGAN
-2726 LTTQD
+2726 LTPESK
-2731 RAALT
+2731 AALT

-2741 TNASAISDVLGVDGL
+2741 TNASAISDVVGIDGL
-2756 RNLMNDQA
+2756 RNLLNDPA
-2764 EMAKFK
+2764 EMSKFK
-2770 NDLETQLSQNNPH
+2770 NDLESQVSQNNPH
-2783 YLYMLGQVKALAL
+2783 YRYMLGQVKDLAL
-2796 HKVQGGSTSQKLMLN
+2796 HKVQGGSTSTKLMLN

-2820 TAKAGQSPDAAVFKP
+2820 TAKAGQSTDAAVFKP

-2846 EYSGTQDK
+2846 EYSGTEDK

-2860 FRSESQRG
+2860 LRTESQRG
-2868 NQNGIDMI
+2868 EHNGVDMI

-2892 KGQEAMMISGYTPE
+2892 KGQEVMMQSGYTPE
-2906 IVDNNIE
+2906 IVDSNIE
-2913 VLLIAKTDLAKF
+2913 VLLVDKADLAKF

-2932 GTSLQND
+2932 GTTLQND
-2939 PATGFKDDRVVV
+2939 PATGFKDDRVLV

-2961 LTGAMSFTSMQRKGS
+2961 LTGAMSFTGMHRKGS
-2976 QPSREAMNMMNG
+2976 EPSREAMNLMMG
-2988 TQVTSA
+2988 TQITSA
-2994 SLKAQ
+2994 ALKGQ
-2999 IDAAKTAAEA
+2999 IDRAKAATEG
-3009 ELFNRP
+3009 ELFNRA
-3015 LSWDPRQAKG
+3015 LSYDPRKAAG
-3025 QNLIPVFSPDGRIAD
+3025 QNLIPSFAPDGRIAD

-3069 QIVDKVDSAQQNAD
+3069 QIVDKVDSAIQNAD
-3083 VVRSV
+3083 VVRSL

-3116 ELYRLLPESTKR
+3116 ELYRLLPEATKK

-3142 ADQMNLIMGYR
+3142 ADQMNMIMGYR
-3153 KYSLTT
+3153 KYSLTSA
-3159 PFGALATER
+3159 FAALPAER
-3168 NLAEKMLVAVSEHL
+3168 NVAEKVLVGLTTHFL
-3182 FGEKAA
+3182 GEKAA
-3188 LRIGQAEDVMQAL
+3188 LRVGQAEDVMQEL

-3213 IVTLVGN
+3213 IVTLLGN
-3220 MGSNLTLLAWEGVG
+3220 MTSNLTLLAWEGV
-3234 PREAIASHAIGIK
+3234 PLKQAIADHAIGIK
-3247 AAMDYRKD
+3247 AAIDYRKD
-3255 AKRLLQVVQA
+3255 AKRLLQVEQS

-3270 VPEGQQTLETEVAE
+3270 VPEGQSALETEAVE

-3306 VEDVESDDSQ
+3306 VEDVEMDDGQ
-3316 YSYKSR
+3316 FTYKSR
-3322 LQGKVEKYTS
+3322 FQKKVEKYTS
-3332 KVPAWMREVGK
+3332 KVPAAMREAGK
-3343 QVYMTHDTAQYKFLS
+3343 QIYMTHDTASYKFLS

-3373 THTMT
+3373 NYTMN
-3378 RAKDPLSQADALR
+3378 RAKDPLSQIDSLR
-3391 QAEDSFVNYDLPS
+3391 QAEESFVNYDLPA
-3404 HRSIQFL
+3404 HRNMQFL

-3416 VRFTKYYMR
+3416 VMFTKYYMR
-3425 IQKTIMR
+3425 IQKVIMR
-3432 LVREKPARGL
+3432 LVKERPARGL
-3442 ALLAANHYWAGLDSI
+3442 ALLAAKNYFSGLDSI
-3457 SDSHW
+3457 SDSYW
-3462 FNKIGNNPLQP
+3462 FNRIGNNPLQP

-3479 GTLDELPAIKLL
+3479 GTLDELPAIKML

>member
-1 MANEFDIDA
+1 MATEFDVA
-10 YLSGRAASE
+10 QYLNDRADSE
-19 AGVEPAFD
+19 AGIAPAFD
-27 ITQFDARTGLDLL
+27 LEQFAPRRGLDLI
-40 GSEKRLDLD
+40 GTEKRIDLD

-63 VDKMGLEPEGFTS
+63 VDKLGLDADAASG
-76 QGVNLGASLL
+76 QALNLGASLL
-86 SGGSRIVGNVATLPI
+86 SGASRTAGNVATLPI
-101 DFISTLAQ
+101 DLITTLAQ
-109 ASVPNEAID
+109 ASVPDEAID
-118 AYSRLTAGEQTE
+118 AYSRFTAGEELQ

-138 TIAPDNGE
+138 SQAPAGE
-146 GVPQTYL
+146 EGIPQTYL
-153 ERLQGVAGLRDVSKN
+153 ERMQGVQGLRDVSKSI
-168 LAETFDISKI
+168 ADTMDISKI
-178 VNTDRRDRLSDDI
+178 VNTERRDRLSDDLAD
-191 KESTKA
+191 STREGVADLRA
-197 GVASL
+197 GVNS
-202 RDGVNLLEND
+202 LEND
-212 DYLGAAKKF
+212 NYLDAAKEFLK
-221 VAGTGKVIANA
+221 GGGKVIGNA
-232 LKTGIQD
+232 LKTGITD
-239 PGAIA
+239 PGAVA

-253 LAAAMISGGAA
+253 LAAAMLSGGAA
-264 VTTNAGYGF
+264 VATNAGYGF

-278 GYTDYAAEHK
+278 GYTDYSAEHA

-314 DVSLIKGFGK
+314 DVGLIKGFGK
-324 AGKGAALKG
+324 AGRGAALKG
-333 GAKAVT
+333 GAKAMT
-339 TEGITEGYQTFAE
+339 TEGVTEGYQTFAE
-352 GQAHLN
+352 GKAHLN
-358 DSSLEEIIEAATIGA
+358 DASLEEIIEAATIGSM
-373 LVGGTYHGVA
+373 VGGTYHGVA
-383 ELAKAGGETAASLQK
+383 ELAKAGGDTAAKVQK
-398 TADQDAAF
+398 SADSDAAF

-413 DVSALANVESGTYN
+413 DVGALADVTSKTYN
-427 PIKAVQALGEVVK
+427 PVQAVQALGEVVK
-440 VDPTRAQEAIAQSD
+440 GDPARAQEAIAQSD
-454 TIQQELAQQVS
+454 SIQQELAQQVS
-465 NVELRLETYSPESIQ
+465 NVELRLESYSPESVQ
-480 ELKDL
+480 ELNDL

-500 VINEALGQ
+500 TIKEALAQ
-508 AEQYTPAMRKADEEQ
+508 AKQYTPAMRKADEAQ

-530 LAETRTAAERLQVEA
+530 LAETRTAAERLQVES
-545 TPEVGVIES
+545 TPEAGVIEQ
-554 DVQAAQAGDTQATD
+554 DVQNAQAGDTQATD

-707 AKDLKAAGGVTVDAR
+707 AKDLKAAGGVTVDAQ

-791 TVNEDVAPVVEE
+791 TVNEDVAPVQVEDV
-803 EAQPETG
+803 QPVTG
-810 ELTAI
+810 ELSAI
-815 TNKPTE
+815 RNKPTE

-834 GALFTQEA
+834 GALFTQEG
-842 GKDSDASVRPLVSV
+842 GKDTDASVRPLVAV
-856 PDFAN
+856 PDFAT

-869 VYEHLG
+869 VYQHLG
-875 QKTPLSAPQNTAVVR
+875 QKTELSAPQKTAVAR
-890 FFAFNTWAETAIRE
+890 FFAFNDWAGDEIRK
-904 QLEFVKDPKFRFTDF
+904 QLEAVKDPKFRFTDF
-919 SQFLVND
+919 GQFLVND
-926 DGKVDANLVT
+926 DGKVDENLVT

-966 DMDTEVSAA
+966 DMETEVSSA
-975 AYQLLSDVGTR
+975 AYALLSDVGTR
-986 EAVISAQLGGRIV
+986 EAVITAQLGGRIV

-1028 AMVKLKLAER
+1028 AMVNLKLASR
-1038 VRVDGAKLQQLVD
+1038 VRVDGAKLQQLID
-1051 PTKKSEVPFHNFVRI
+1051 PTKKSEVPFHNFVRV
-1066 KATEVDGRMVANP
+1066 KAAEKDGRMVAAP
-1079 LVAKIRE
+1079 LVAAIRE
-1086 YNTGSQSVLSKLF
+1086 YNVGSQSVLSKIF

-1104 GVEPSYTPVTFD
+1104 GVEPSYTPIPFN
-1116 QKYAK
+1116 QPYAK
-1121 RTQQDV
+1121 RTQQEV
-1127 PKVLAETLEKEG
+1127 PKTLAKILEAAG
-1139 KKAHVVRQDMYQ
+1139 KQAHVIRQDMHQ
-1151 VWGNL
+1151 IWGNL
-1156 SQAALYEIA
+1156 SKAARYEIA

-1175 HVENLASRV
+1175 HVENLPGRI
-1184 AKNDGLMQQVDN
+1184 AKNEGLMQQVDN
-1196 FSTFVDKMVNDESTD
+1196 YDSFTEKMVNDESTN
-1211 GLEQKMYFGRS
+1211 GLEQELFFGRS

-1235 INPQTSKV
+1235 LNPQTSKV
-1243 HRHMIKMAGWNSTI
+1243 HRHMIKMAGWKSTVDMNSS
-1257 DMTDDTQLN
+1257 DSLN

-1275 FDKKTEAAATVDVL
+1275 FDKKTEAAATSDVL

-1302 SAVNAIAEILRG
+1302 SAVDAIAEILRG
-1314 DATDTVA
+1314 DANDTVA

-1353 LAGATTF
+1353 QAGATAF

-1380 MLGAKG
+1380 MVGAKG
-1386 YDTLNQGGFFQL
+1386 YDTLSQGGFFQL

-1423 EGTIAETLKRL
+1423 EGTIGETLKRL
-1434 VSDGPQLGA
+1434 GQDSPKLAA
-1443 LQTIAGQLR
+1443 LQVITGQLR
-1452 TPEGD
+1452 TLEGD

-1465 IKQPL
+1465 IKQPI
-1470 TAMMFGSNTKSAVE
+1470 TEMVFGSNTKTSAD

-1499 DVVAANDKQGLKDV
+1499 DVVAAGDKQGLRDV
-1513 LNAVNILIG
+1513 LSAVNLLIG
-1522 KKGLEVN
+1522 NRRLELNVGLAI
-1529 TSMDTD
+1529 D
-1535 LALNTKLTDAQKTAI
+1535 LALNTKLTNEQKAAI
-1550 KKTFYNLLGKPTE
+1550 KKSFYALLGKPTE
-1563 ESLADTYATFLARRD
+1563 DALGDTYATFLARRD
-1578 VINQTAQLAYSLYS
+1578 TINQTAQLAYGLYES
-1592 AAEQAV
+1592 AV
-1598 TDKILAESPAVPRR
+1598 TAVTEQVLAESPDVPRR
-1612 QSKGEMV
+1612 KEKGEMV
-1619 PLRTLTRAQQAQVR
+1619 ALRTVTRAQQAEILNR
-1633 KTLGDMAPILQTA
+1633 LGDMQPILQTA
-1646 LSKASNQPSAGMKMA
+1646 LSKASKQPAAGMKMA
-1661 KTQKRLDSSQPYV
+1661 KTEKRLDSSQPYL

-1681 PVETIAPDGQVITV
+1681 PVETIDVDGKILTGDLAPM
-1695 QSTRVSGSRTETIDP
+1695 STKTSGSRTGNVDP

-1731 AMMEALNVHD
+1731 GMMEALNVHD

-1747 NNVARVGQELNKATF
+1747 DNVARVGQELNKATF

-1777 LDQVLAGMGKLMAN
+1777 LDKVLVGVGKLMAN
-1791 PELAPAIQKNLDGVL
+1791 PSLAPVIQKNLASL
-1806 AEWRARAE
+1806 MSARVD
-1814 IAKKSG
+1814 KKRGNFSEQ
-1820 RLPPPVTFEGHI
+1820 LNS
-1832 EAIRH
+1832 IRH

-1843 TDKLSTLATMAA
+1843 TDKLTTLATMAA
-1855 IGQYATEGGSF
+1855 IGQYATEGGSYL
-1866 VLTDA
+1866 VTDA
-1871 DRARATEALA
+1871 DRARAIAELG
-1881 KIGST
+1881 KVGST
-1886 FSEDAASIAEQL
+1886 FSEEAAVIAEQL

-1908 LKPSTAKRLSAE
+1908 LKPSTFQRLSNE
-1920 SVQTLTP
+1920 SVQTLAP
-1927 ATSMNTLDRVART
+1927 ATTLNSLERVART

-1948 VATVIDSMVS
+1948 VATVTDSMVS
-1958 GNRTLEQAKA
+1958 GNRTLEEAKS
-1968 VLPAERAADVVEA
+1968 VLPAERAADIIEA
-1981 VNNVTAKPSVW
+1981 VNNVTAQPSVW
-1992 GQLGTPLIASDAN
+1992 GQLGTPVVQSDAV
-2005 LVQLLETTELNAE
+2005 LVNMLETTELNAE

-2107 LAQLVEDH
+2107 MAQLVEDH

-2141 NNGVMSA
+2141 NNGAMSA
-2148 KYRNATGNVHE
+2148 KYRNATSNVHE
-2159 LLAWGLTNQDFQ
+2159 LLAWGLTNADFQ
-2171 REVLN
+2171 REVLG
-2176 ALQIEPNA
+2176 AIQMP
-2184 AVRDAAE
+2184 AV
-2191 KEAETIKDSYERKYK
+2191 
-2206 AFNDEFLKLD
+2206 
-2216 ANPNMTEQQRARYI
+2216 
-2230 KLEKFLDGISD
+2230 
-2241 IPYIVT
+2241 
-2247 SDRLDKG
+2247 KG
-2254 LAPMLS
+2254 
-2260 EDDRSRLMEL
+2260 
-2270 RRQYRSNAQGGF
+2270 NI

-2450 TLFVRQALTNLYQE
+2450 TLFVRQALTNLFKE
-2464 ARNTLKV
+2464 ARSKLNPDGRNL
-2471 QNFHGGDWAT
+2471 HAGDWAT

-2609 GNAGNTARRRIEM
+2609 GNAGNTARQRIEM

-2676 LVNEYRGAHDGNR
+2676 LVNEARGAHDGNR
-2689 IATTLAGQA
+2689 IATTLSGQS

-2714 QINAAFANGGAN
+2714 QVNAAFADGGAN

-2756 RNLMNDQA
+2756 RNLMNDKA

-2770 NDLETQLSQNNPH
+2770 GDLEAQVSQNNPH

-2892 KGQEAMMISGYTPE
+2892 KGQGAMMISGYTPE

-2939 PATGFKDDRVVV
+2939 PATGFKDDRVLV

-2961 LTGAMSFTSMQRKGS
+2961 LTGAMSFTGMQRKGS

-3009 ELFNRP
+3009 DLFNRP

-3069 QIVDKVDSAQQNAD
+3069 QIVDKVDSAHQNSD
-3083 VVRSV
+3083 VVRSM

-3142 ADQMNLIMGYR
+3142 ADQINLIMGYR

-3188 LRIGQAEDVMQAL
+3188 LRIGQAEDVMQEL

-3220 MGSNLTLLAWEGVG
+3220 MVSNLTLLAWEGVG

-3416 VRFTKYYMR
+3416 VMFTKYYMR

-3473 GAFGYL
+3473 GTFGYL
-3479 GTLDELPAIKLL
+3479 GTLDELPAFKLL

>member
-1 MANEFDIDA
+1 MADEFDIDA

-19 AGVEPAFD
+19 AGTAPAFD
-27 ITQFDARTGLDLL
+27 ITQFDTRTGLDLA

-63 VDKMGLEPEGFTS
+63 VDKLGLEPEGFTS
-76 QGVNLGASLL
+76 QAVNAGASLL
-86 SGGSRIVGNVATLPI
+86 SGGSRVIGNVATLPI
-101 DFISTLAQ
+101 DLVSTLAQ

-118 AYSRLTAGEQTE
+118 AYSRLTAGEQAE

-138 TIAPDNGE
+138 SVAPDNGE

-153 ERLQGVAGLRDVSKN
+153 ERMQGVAGLRDVSKN
-168 LAETFDISKI
+168 IAETFDISKI

-191 KESTKA
+191 KQETRE

-202 RDGVNLLEND
+202 RDGANLLEND
-212 DYLGAAKKF
+212 DYLGAAKEF
-221 VAGTGKVIANA
+221 VKGTGSVIANA
-232 LKTGIQD
+232 LKTGVQD
-239 PGAIA
+239 PGAVA
-244 EYAAENAPQ
+244 EYAAENLPQ
-253 LAAAMISGGAA
+253 LAAAMYSGGAA
-264 VTTNAGYGF
+264 VATNAGYGF

-278 GYTDYAAEHK
+278 GYTDYAKDHA
-288 GAIPEASDRTKMTL
+288 GAVPEASDRTKMTL

-314 DVSLIKGFGK
+314 DLSLIKGFGK
-324 AGKGAALKG
+324 AGKGAAAKG
-333 GAKAVT
+333 IAKSTT
-339 TEGITEGYQTFAE
+339 TEGVTEGYQTFAE

-358 DSSLEEIIEAATIGA
+358 DASLEEIIEAATIGA
-373 LVGGTYHGVA
+373 MVGGTYHGVA
-383 ELAKAGGETAASLQK
+383 ELAKAGGETANKVQK
-398 TADQDAAF
+398 TADEDAAF

-413 DVSALANVESGTYN
+413 DVAALANVESGTYN

-440 VDPTRAQEAIAQSD
+440 GDPTRAQEAIAQSD

-508 AEQYTPAMRKADEEQ
+508 AEQYTPAMRKADETQ

-530 LAETRTAAERLQVEA
+530 LAETRSAAERLQVEA

-612 ANALKGREGVRTDI
+612 ANALKGRDGVRTDI

-665 AASRQAKADAITAAY
+665 AASRQAKADAITTAY

-694 DADGVWAPVEGVS
+694 DADGVWAPVEGMS

-722 SFRLLGDIQAEA
+722 SFRLRDDVQAEA

-743 YQALVDAAPE
+743 YTALVEAAPDV
-753 TAPQAQA
+753 APQAPA
-760 APVEVAQPAPAVQ
+760 APVEAAQPAPAVQ
-773 EEPAVVAEPPVE
+773 EEQAAVVEPPVE
-785 KAQAET
+785 TAQAET
-791 TVNEDVAPVVEE
+791 TVNEDVAPVQVEE
-803 EAQPETG
+803 SSPVTG
-810 ELTAI
+810 ELSAI
-815 TNKPTE
+815 RNKPSE
-821 EVTADNYRDVNLV
+821 EVTADNYQDVNLV
-834 GALFTQEA
+834 GALFTQEG
-842 GKDSDASVRPLVSV
+842 GKDTDASVRPLVAV
-856 PDFAN
+856 PDFAT

-869 VYEHLG
+869 VYQHLG
-875 QKTPLSAPQNTAVVR
+875 QKTELTGPQKTAVSR
-890 FFAFNTWAETAIRE
+890 FFAFNTWADAKIRA
-904 QLEFVKDPKFRFTDF
+904 QLEKVKNPQFRFTDF
-919 SQFLVND
+919 GQFLVND
-926 DGKVDANLVT
+926 DGKVDENLVT
-936 ATAYSLFTWV
+936 ATAYSLFTWA

-956 DESINAILLK
+956 DEGINAVLMRDLG
-966 DMDTEVSAA
+966 TEVSSAEYAA
-975 AYQLLSDVGTR
+975 LSKIGTR
-986 EAVISAQLGGRIV
+986 EAAIAAQIGGRIV
-999 QALGIRANENA
+999 QALGIRANEQA

-1020 SLGTKAMA
+1020 SLGTKAIA
-1028 AMVKLKLAER
+1028 AMVSLGLAER
-1038 VRVDGAKLQQLVD
+1038 VQLADTTLQALMKSGEKGNPKLN
-1051 PTKKSEVPFHNFVRI
+1051 HNFIRV
-1066 KATEVDGRMVANP
+1066 KSQEQEGRTVAAP

-1151 VWGNL
+1151 LWGNL
-1156 SQAALYEIA
+1156 SKAALYEIA

-1175 HVENLASRV
+1175 HVENLAGRV

-1196 FSTFVDKMVNDESTD
+1196 FSTFVDKMINDESTN
-1211 GLEQKMYFGRS
+1211 GLEQELFFGRS

-1257 DMTDDTQLN
+1257 DMTDADQLN

-1302 SAVNAIAEILRG
+1302 SAVDAIAEILRG
-1314 DATDTVA
+1314 DANDTVA

-1353 LAGATTF
+1353 QAGATTF

-1398 GQLNAK
+1398 GQENQS

-1423 EGTIAETLKRL
+1423 EGTIGETLKRL
-1434 VSDGPQLGA
+1434 GQDSPKLAA
-1443 LQTIAGQLR
+1443 LQVITGQLR
-1452 TPEGD
+1452 TLEGD

-1470 TAMMFGSNTKSAVE
+1470 TAMMFGSNTKTAVE

-1499 DVVAANDKQGLKDV
+1499 DVVAANDKQGLRDV
-1513 LNAVNILIG
+1513 LSAVNLLIG
-1522 KKGLEVN
+1522 NRRLEVN
-1529 TSMDTD
+1529 TGMDTD
-1535 LALNTKLTDAQKTAI
+1535 LALNTKLTADQKAAI
-1550 KKTFYNLLGKPTE
+1550 KKSFYDLLGKPTE
-1563 ESLADTYATFLARRD
+1563 DALGDTYATFLARRD
-1578 VINQTAQLAYSLYS
+1578 TINQTAQLAYGLFDS
-1592 AAEQAV
+1592 AVRAV
-1598 TDKILAESPAVPRR
+1598 TEQVLAESPDVPRR
-1612 QSKGEMV
+1612 QSQGEMV
-1619 PLRTLTRAQQAQVR
+1619 ALRTLTRAQQAEITKR
-1633 KTLGDMAPILQTA
+1633 LGDMQPVLQTA

-1681 PVETIAPDGQVITV
+1681 PVETIAPDGQVVTV
-1695 QSTRVSGSRTETIDP
+1695 QSTRVSGSRTETVDP

-1777 LDQVLAGMGKLMAN
+1777 LDKVLVGVGSLMAD
-1791 PELAPAIQKNLDGVL
+1791 PALAPAIQKNLAAL
-1806 AEWRARAE
+1806 MSARE
-1814 IAKKSG
+1814 DKKRGNFTEQLNS
-1820 RLPPPVTFEGHI
+1820 
-1832 EAIRH
+1832 IRH
-1837 VARQAD
+1837 VAQQAD
-1843 TDKLSTLATMAA
+1843 GDKLATLATMAA
-1855 IGQYATEGGSF
+1855 IGQYATDGGSY
-1866 VLTDA
+1866 VLTEQ
-1871 DRARATEALA
+1871 DRARATEELS

-1886 FSEDAASIAEQL
+1886 FSEDAAAIAEQL

-1908 LKPSTAKRLSAE
+1908 LKPSTFKRLSNE
-1920 SVQTLTP
+1920 SVQTLAP
-1927 ATSMNTLDRVART
+1927 ATTLNSLERVART

-1948 VATVIDSMVS
+1948 VATVTDSMVS
-1958 GNRTLEQAKA
+1958 GNRTLAEAKS
-1968 VLPAERAADVVEA
+1968 VLPAERAADIVEA
-1981 VNNVTAKPSVW
+1981 VNNVTAQPSVW
-1992 GQLGTPLIASDAN
+1992 GQLGTPLVQSDAN
-2005 LVQLLETTELNAE
+2005 LVSMLETTEMNAE

-2045 NMPVVYVTSQT
+2045 NIPVVYVTSQT
-2056 GPDGAFGEGVDKSRG
+2056 GPEGAIGTNVDKSRG
-2071 WYAQRGSREALH
+2071 WYAQQGSREALY
-2083 IKSAEFVESGITV
+2083 IKSDEFVESGVTV

-2115 EGASTPVGR
+2115 DGAPTPVGR
-2124 AVAELNN
+2124 AVAELDN
-2131 IRERAAEFIA
+2131 IRMLADEFIA
-2141 NNGVMSA
+2141 NNGAMSA
-2148 KYRNATGNVHE
+2148 KYRNATSNVHE
-2159 LLAWGLTNQDFQ
+2159 LLAWGLTNADFQ
-2171 REVLN
+2171 REVLS
-2176 ALQIEPNA
+2176 AIQMP
-2184 AVRDAAE
+2184 AV
-2191 KEAETIKDSYERKYK
+2191 
-2206 AFNDEFLKLD
+2206 
-2216 ANPNMTEQQRARYI
+2216 
-2230 KLEKFLDGISD
+2230 
-2241 IPYIVT
+2241 
-2247 SDRLDKG
+2247 KG
-2254 LAPMLS
+2254 S
-2260 EDDRSRLMEL
+2260 I
-2270 RRQYRSNAQGGF
+2270 

-2302 KENTAMANLVATSTG
+2302 KESTAMANLVANATG

-2327 RRDALTL
+2327 RRDSLTL
-2334 RYEDDVNHVNAMTS
+2334 RYEDDVRHVNAMTS
-2348 AEVFDAMASIVKNKS
+2348 AEVFDALASVVKNQS
-2363 SAQHTE
+2363 NPAHAE
-2369 HLRSLLRQTTE
+2369 YLRGLLRETTE
-2380 PLFGAYGAFKEQ
+2380 PLFGPYGAFKEQ

-2402 DVYLESLDTGKQPF
+2402 DVYIQALDTGNLPF

-2421 ANAFVINQQEAFVL
+2421 ASSFVLNQQEAFVL
-2435 ESVQVTVEEALSNPA
+2435 ESVQAVVESALANTSTIFA
-2450 TLFVRQALTNLYQE
+2450 RQALTNLYQE
-2464 ARNTLKV
+2464 ARATLKP

-2481 ASQGEKDLA
+2481 ATPTEKALA
-2490 QQKYDFLFR
+2490 ESKYNFLFK
-2499 PQTTVTGKGDYLSRF
+2499 PQAQATGKGDYLSRF

-2520 SEEVRNVLSFGTRD
+2520 SEEVRNVLSFGTRNAD
-2534 SSQPLK
+2534 TPLK
-2540 SMPWATRLMEV
+2540 TLPWASRLTEL
-2551 FRRAVTMLAS
+2551 FRRIMTRLAS
-2561 LHTKTREGMPANAS
+2561 LHTKVSPGQVANAS

-2581 QLVHIEGK
+2581 QLVSIEGK

-2594 AKQRLGAM
+2594 AKQRVGAL
-2602 DRIETAL
+2602 DKLESAL
-2609 GNAGNTARRRIEM
+2609 GNVGQTARARIDQ
-2622 FGQLT
+2622 FGQLPL
-2627 FFRQSASPL
+2627 FRQSSSPL
-2636 IRLAGVGIS
+2636 IRFAGVGIS
-2645 TIAGQRVEA
+2645 TIAAERVDA

-2670 HGVIMG
+2670 HGFIMG
-2676 LVNEYRGAHDGNR
+2676 LVNEARGVTDGNR
-2689 IATTLAGQA
+2689 LAVELFKQA
-2698 KTNEQN
+2698 KMNEQN

-2714 QINAAFANGGAN
+2714 QVNAAFAEGGAN
-2726 LTTQD
+2726 LTPESK
-2731 RAALT
+2731 AALT

-2741 TNASAISDVLGVDGL
+2741 TNASAISDVVGIDGL
-2756 RNLMNDQA
+2756 RNLLNDPA
-2764 EMAKFK
+2764 EMSKFK
-2770 NDLETQLSQNNPH
+2770 NDLESQVSQNNPH
-2783 YLYMLGQVKALAL
+2783 YRYMLGQVKDLAL
-2796 HKVQGGSTSQKLMLN
+2796 HKVQGGSTSTKLMLN

-2820 TAKAGQSPDAAVFKP
+2820 TAKAGQSTDAAVFKP

-2846 EYSGTQDK
+2846 EYSGTEDK

-2860 FRSESQRG
+2860 LRTESQRG
-2868 NQNGIDMI
+2868 EHNGVDMI

-2892 KGQEAMMISGYTPE
+2892 KGQEVMMQSGYTPE
-2906 IVDNNIE
+2906 IVDSNIE
-2913 VLLIAKTDLAKF
+2913 VLLVDKADLAKF

-2932 GTSLQND
+2932 GTTLQND
-2939 PATGFKDDRVVV
+2939 PATGFKDDRVLV
-2951 TRHGSGMAGL
+2951 TRHGSGMTGL
-2961 LTGAMSFTSMQRKGS
+2961 LTGAMSFTGMHRKGS
-2976 QPSREAMNMMNG
+2976 QPSREAMNLMMG
-2988 TQVTSA
+2988 TQITSA
-2994 SLKAQ
+2994 ALKGQ
-2999 IDAAKTAAEA
+2999 IDRAKAATEG
-3009 ELFNRP
+3009 ELFNRA
-3015 LSWDPRQAKG
+3015 LSYDPRKAAG
-3025 QNLIPVFSPDGRIAD
+3025 QNLIPSFAPDGRIAD

-3069 QIVDKVDSAQQNAD
+3069 QIVDKVDSAIQNAD
-3083 VVRSV
+3083 VVRSL

-3116 ELYRLLPESTKR
+3116 ELYRLLPEATKK

-3142 ADQMNLIMGYR
+3142 ADQMNMIMGYR
-3153 KYSLTT
+3153 KYSLTSA
-3159 PFGALATER
+3159 FAALPAER
-3168 NLAEKMLVAVSEHL
+3168 NVAEKVLVGLTTHFL
-3182 FGEKAA
+3182 GEYAA
-3188 LRIGQAEDVMQAL
+3188 LRVGQAEDVMQEL

-3213 IVTLVGN
+3213 IVTLLGN
-3220 MGSNLTLLAWEGVG
+3220 MTSNLTLLAWEGV
-3234 PREAIASHAIGIK
+3234 PLKQAIADHAIGIK
-3247 AAMDYRKD
+3247 AAIDYRKD
-3255 AKRLLQVVQA
+3255 AKRLLQVEQS

-3270 VPEGQQTLETEVAE
+3270 VPEGQSALETEAVE

-3306 VEDVESDDSQ
+3306 VEDVEMDDGQ
-3316 YSYKSR
+3316 FTYKSR
-3322 LQGKVEKYTS
+3322 FQKKVEKYTS
-3332 KVPAWMREVGK
+3332 KVPAAMREAGK
-3343 QVYMTHDTAQYKFLS
+3343 QIYMTHDTASYKFLS

-3373 THTMT
+3373 NYTMN
-3378 RAKDPLSQADALR
+3378 RAKDPLSQIDSLR
-3391 QAEDSFVNYDLPS
+3391 QAEESFVNYDLPA
-3404 HRSIQFL
+3404 HRNMQFL

-3416 VRFTKYYMR
+3416 VMFTKYYMR
-3425 IQKTIMR
+3425 IQKVIMR
-3432 LVREKPARGL
+3432 LVKERPARGL
-3442 ALLAANHYWAGLDSI
+3442 ALLAAKNYFSGLDSI
-3457 SDSHW
+3457 SDSYW
-3462 FNKIGNNPLQP
+3462 FNRIGNNPLQP

-3479 GTLDELPAIKLL
+3479 GTLDELPAIKML